1 MMTKKIFN
9 STFENSLRAVL
20 LLAVMK
26 KPTNLDRIYVLD
38 FMVSYGAAFGF
49 SPMDL
54 NGDNPYKF
62 SEFPSRR
69 ACVKDALKELVLDG
83 YVMPIHEKNGIE
95 YVITESGSKY
105 SESLNSDY
113 AKEYIRIAKN
123 VIEKTSNTSERK
135 MITEINQMS
144 AENRRGGASAE

>member
-20 LLAVMK
+20 LLAAMK
-26 KPTNLDRIYVLD
+26 EPANLDRIYVLD
-38 FMVSYGAAFGF
+38 FMVSYGVAFGF
-49 SPMDL
+49 STTDL

-83 YVMPIHEKNGIE
+83 YVTPLHEKNGIE

-105 SESLNSDY
+105 SESLSSDY
-113 AKEYIRIAKN
+113 AKEYTRIAKN
-123 VIEKTSNTSERK
+123 VIEKTGNIPERK
-135 MITEINQMS
+135 IIAEINQMS